1 MTKPLIS
8 VIVPVYNVQKYLP
21 MCLNSV
27 LAQTFK
33 DFELICVDDG
43 STDDSLKILQE
54 YAAKDKRIK
63 VIHQE
68 NQGVSA
74 ARNYGLSFAIGH
86 YIYFMDSDDF
96 ILQKCFEKA
105 AEIIDRYSP
114 DCVMFD
120 YREVGENE
128 ILNDEAPEVEVQKL
142 ENPFEL
148 FMQKH
153 SLIYPNL
160 WTKIYKAET
169 IGKQRFDEN
178 MIYSEDLW
186 FNLEFLAKAQTF
198 YHLSQK
204 MYAYVKR
211 IDSITASKFTER
223 KAHSFLQCCA
233 NIQKKFEKTPYFK
246 TMRNNISNLNL
257 KFVLKNLQKL
267 PDKGKSCEK
276 KIFELLR
283 CGAIGYKNLPWKYKL
298 KLWKIGRQYK

>member
-1 MTKPLIS
+1 MIKPLIS
-8 VIVPVYNVQKYLP
+8 VIVPVYNAQKYLP
-21 MCLNSV
+21 MCLNSI

-33 DFELICVDDG
+33 DFEVICVDDG
-43 STDDSLKILQE
+43 STDNSLTVLQE

-68 NQGVSA
+68 NQGVSV
-74 ARNYGLSFAIGH
+74 ARNYGMQKATGN

-96 ILQKCFEKA
+96 ICSQWFERA
-105 AEIIDRYSP
+105 VEIINAYHP
-114 DCVMFD
+114 DCLMCD
-120 YREVGENE
+120 YREVTNY
-128 ILNDEAPEVEVQKL
+128 EVPLCDFEKTVAQKL
-142 ENPFEL
+142 ENPL
-148 FMQKH
+148 AIFMQKH
-153 SLIYPNL
+153 SSIYPNL

-198 YHLSQK
+198 YHLPQK

-233 NIQKKFEKTPYFK
+233 NIQKKFGKTPHFK

-298 KLWKIGRQYK
+298 KLWKIGREYK